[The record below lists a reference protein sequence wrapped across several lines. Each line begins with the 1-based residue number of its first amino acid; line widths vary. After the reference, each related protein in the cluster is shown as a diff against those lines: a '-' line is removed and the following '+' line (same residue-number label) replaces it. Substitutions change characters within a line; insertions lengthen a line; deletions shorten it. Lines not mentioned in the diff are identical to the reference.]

1 MFMKLEGVEKTM
13 LEDIIQGFASA
24 RETNMLNIKQAKE
37 RGRKVVGVYCTYC
50 PQELILAAGAIPVG
64 LCGTREEPIAAAEEH
79 LPRNLYWGAGQQSHS
94 HW

>member
-1 MFMKLEGVEKTM
+1 MQGNKYAEYKT
-13 LEDIIQGFASA
+13 S
-24 RETNMLNIKQAKE
+24 KE

-79 LPRNLYWGAGQQSHS
+79 LPAIYAH
-94 HW
+94 